1 MRLLA
6 CTLAFLALAAPALAP
21 AQAKVTVA
29 DKTMGRTTP
38 KVEIKVHYPVT
49 GRPAMDTLFADYV
62 RDRIKETGQ
71 PGPRETNGASYYVSA
86 AYTVTRNDDQ
96 LFSVLFSVEEYSG
109 GAHPIHF
116 QESFHFLMPEGARIY
131 LPELVDGARGMARLS
146 DLAIT
151 DLNRRLMKGPDPMT
165 NADWIRAGAAPSY
178 LAQIAFD
185 WTPKELVLHFG
196 EYAVAPYA
204 AGPQEVRLP
213 MRAFARIVR
222 ANPRAPAAS
231 FDCAK
236 AASAIEKAV
245 CGDAALARLD
255 RQVAEA
261 YGRKRVSEADAKAK
275 VALLEGQR
283 AFLMAR
289 DKSCGGDGACLA
301 KAYRQR
307 LAVLEPPPPS

>member
-6 CTLAFLALAAPALAP
+6 YTLALLALAAPAP

-49 GRPAMDTLFADYV
+49 GRAGMDRLFADYV
-62 RDRIKETGQ
+62 RDRIRETGQ
-71 PGPRETNGASYYVSA
+71 PGPQESNGASYYVSA
-86 AYTVTRNDDQ
+86 AYTVTRNDEQ
-96 LFSVLFSVEEYSG
+96 FFSVLFSVEEYSG

-116 QESFHFLMPEGARIY
+116 QESFHFLMPEGARTY
-131 LPELVDGARGMARLS
+131 LPELVDGARGMARIS
-146 DLAIT
+146 NLAIT

-185 WTPKELVLHFG
+185 WTPRELVLHFG

-204 AGPQEVRLP
+204 AGRQEVRLP
-213 MRAFARIVR
+213 ISALAGILR

-231 FDCAK
+231 FDCLH
-236 AASAIEKAV
+236 AASAVEKTV
-245 CGDAALARLD
+245 CADAALARLD

-261 YGRKRVSEADAKAK
+261 YGRKRVSEADAKAR

-283 AFLMAR
+283 AFLAAR
-289 DKSCGGDGACLA
+289 DKSCGGERACLA
-301 KAYRQR
+301 KAYCKR
-307 LAVLEPPPPS
+307 LAVLEPLAPN